1 MQPLGSQ
8 KASAYYPAIN
18 RGSRCLFF
26 LLPDCHM
33 NRLLLRSSSWALL
46 LGLLTL
52 LACTRQE
59 ESDPQP
65 STYSYLVYASYRP
78 LLMAR
83 ATLESSV
90 AAVAPQALH
99 NTGKIYV
106 RGTYVFVNEKY
117 EGIHVIDNRDP
128 ANPRPVS
135 FLRIPGNVDLAVR
148 GNLLYADNGP
158 DLVTID
164 ISNPAQAQL
173 AGRVRNAFRE
183 VPMPEL
189 GPLEE
194 AYQPTKRPANA
205 VVVGWRKLT
214 ADEVI
219 PFQVTYPMYRNWGPM
234 FYSAASATSA
244 APSPNAGTGKGGSLA
259 RFAIV
264 GQTLYTVDES
274 SLQVFDLQ
282 TPALPVAG
290 KVVSLGFGIETIFP
304 QDHYLFLGTQSGMYI
319 YDAAAPAAPQ
329 RVAFYQHMVSCDPV
343 VVDGRY
349 AYVTLRTGRTCGGGI
364 ANVLEVIDL
373 ANLSRPALV
382 HSYPMTNPGGLG
394 VENNRL
400 YVCDD
405 GLKVFDTSKTPALTQ
420 LQHFST
426 TITDVIPNGDYLLAI
441 GPGGL
446 YQYRVGGPSLQQVS
460 LLPISPTR

>member
-1 MQPLGSQ
+1 
-8 KASAYYPAIN
+8 
-18 RGSRCLFF
+18 
-26 LLPDCHM
+26 M

-59 ESDPQP
+59 SDPQP
-65 STYSYLVYASYRP
+65 STNSYLVYASYRP
-78 LLMAR
+78 LLLTR

-90 AAVAPQALH
+90 AAVAPQAMH

-106 RGTYVFVNEKY
+106 RGDYVFVNEKA

-158 DLVTID
+158 DLVVID
-164 ISNPAQAQL
+164 ISNPAQPKPT
-173 AGRVRNAFRE
+173 GRVRNAFRE
-183 VPMPEL
+183 LPMPEF

-194 AYQPTKRPANA
+194 AYQPGKRPADA
-205 VVVGWRKLT
+205 VVVGWRKL
-214 ADEVI
+214 AANEAI
-219 PFQVTYPMYRNWGPM
+219 PYRVTYQTGIV
-234 FYSAASATSA
+234 FYGSGALANSAAS
-244 APSPNAGTGKGGSLA
+244 PSAGTGTGKAGSLA
-259 RFAIV
+259 RFAIL
-264 GQTLYTVDES
+264 GQTLYTVDEQ
-274 SLQVFDLQ
+274 SLRVFDLQ
-282 TPALPVAG
+282 NPALPVAG
-290 KVVSLGFGIETIFP
+290 KEVPLGFGIETIFP

-319 YDAAAPAAPQ
+319 YDVATPATPQ
-329 RVAFYQHMVSCDPV
+329 RVAFYQHMISCDPV
-343 VVDGRY
+343 VVEGRY

-373 ANLSRPALV
+373 SNLSRPTLV
-382 HSYPMTNPGGLG
+382 RSYPMTNPGGLG

-446 YQYRVGGPSLQQVS
+446 HQYRVGGPSLQQVS
-460 LLPISPTR
+460 LLPVSPTP

>member
-1 MQPLGSQ
+1 
-8 KASAYYPAIN
+8 
-18 RGSRCLFF
+18 
-26 LLPDCHM
+26 M

-46 LGLLTL
+46 LGLLSL
-52 LACTRQE
+52 LACTRQ
-59 ESDPQP
+59 DPEP
-65 STYSYLVYASYRP
+65 DNITSYLVYASYRP
-78 LLMAR
+78 LLLTR

-90 AAVAPQALH
+90 AAVAPQPLH
-99 NTGKIYV
+99 NTGKIYL
-106 RGTYVFVNEKY
+106 RGAYVFVNEKY
-117 EGIHVIDNRDP
+117 EGIHIIDNRDP

-164 ISNPAQAQL
+164 ISDPAQAKPT
-173 AGRVRNAFRE
+173 GRVRNAFRDL
-183 VPMPEL
+183 PMPES

-194 AYQPTKRPANA
+194 AYQFNKRPADA
-205 VVVGWRKLT
+205 VIVGWRKL
-214 ADEVI
+214 AANEVV
-219 PFQVTYPMYRNWGPM
+219 PYRVTYRNWGP
-234 FYSAASATSA
+234 YYATTTANTSSTAPGAA
-244 APSPNAGTGKGGSLA
+244 TGKGGSLA
-259 RFAIV
+259 RFAIL

-274 SLQVFDLQ
+274 SLRVFDLQ
-282 TPALPVAG
+282 DPAAPVAG
-290 KVVSLGFGIETIFP
+290 KQIPLGFGIETIFP

-319 YDAAAPAAPQ
+319 YDVATPAAPQ
-329 RVAFYQHMVSCDPV
+329 RVAFYQHMISCDPV

-373 ANLSRPALV
+373 DNLSRPTLV
-382 HSYPMTNPGGLG
+382 RSYPMTSPGGLG
-394 VENNRL
+394 AENNRL

-405 GLKVFDTSKTPALTQ
+405 GLKMFDTSQAPALTQ
-420 LQHFST
+420 LQHFTT

-446 YQYRVGGPSLQQVS
+446 YQYRIAGPSLQQVS
-460 LLPISPTR
+460 MLPVSPTL

>member
-1 MQPLGSQ
+1 
-8 KASAYYPAIN
+8 
-18 RGSRCLFF
+18 
-26 LLPDCHM
+26 M

-59 ESDPQP
+59 SDPQP
-65 STYSYLVYASYRP
+65 TTNSYLVYASYRP
-78 LLMAR
+78 LLLAR

-90 AAVAPQALH
+90 AAVAPQAMH
-99 NTGKIYV
+99 NTGKIYL
-106 RGTYVFVNEKY
+106 RGAYVFVNEKY

-158 DLVTID
+158 DLVVID
-164 ISNPAQAQL
+164 ISDPAQARPT
-173 AGRVRNAFRE
+173 GRVRNAFRE
-183 VPMPEL
+183 LPMPQP

-194 AYQPTKRPANA
+194 AYQPGKRPANA
-205 VVVGWRKLT
+205 VVVGWRKL
-214 ADEVI
+214 AASEVI
-219 PFQVTYPMYRNWGPM
+219 PYRVTYPTGIY
-234 FYSAASATSA
+234 FYSTASPNTSSA
-244 APSPNAGTGKGGSLA
+244 APSADAGKGGSLA
-259 RFAIV
+259 RFAIM

-274 SLQVFDLQ
+274 SLRVFDLQ
-282 TPALPVAG
+282 NPAAPVAG
-290 KVVSLGFGIETIFP
+290 KELALGFGAETIFP

-319 YDAAAPAAPQ
+319 YDVATPTAPQ
-329 RVAFYQHMVSCDPV
+329 RVAFYQHMISCDPV

-373 ANLSRPALV
+373 TTLSKPTLA

-394 VENNRL
+394 AENNRL

-405 GLKVFDTSKTPALTQ
+405 GLKTFDTSQAPALTP
-420 LQHFST
+420 LQHFAT

-446 YQYRVGGPSLQQVS
+446 YQYRVAGTSLQQVS
-460 LLPISPTR
+460 LLPISPTL

>member
-1 MQPLGSQ
+1 
-8 KASAYYPAIN
+8 
-18 RGSRCLFF
+18 
-26 LLPDCHM
+26 M

-52 LACTRQE
+52 LACTRRD
-59 ESDPQP
+59 SDPQP
-65 STYSYLVYASYRP
+65 STNSYLVYASYRP

-83 ATLESSV
+83 ATLEGSV

-106 RGTYVFVNEKY
+106 RGNYVFVNEKY
-117 EGIHVIDNRDP
+117 EGIHIIDNRDP
-128 ANPRPVS
+128 ASPRPVS

-164 ISNPAQAQL
+164 ISDPAQAKP

-183 VPMPEL
+183 LPMPEL
-189 GPLEE
+189 GPIEE
-194 AYQPTKRPANA
+194 AYQPGKRPATA
-205 VVVGWRKLT
+205 VVVGWHKLA

-219 PFQVTYPMYRNWGPM
+219 PYQVTYPVYRNWGLT
-234 FYSAASATSA
+234 FFSAASATA
-244 APSPNAGTGKGGSLA
+244 KADGGTGKGGSLA

-274 SLQVFDLQ
+274 SLRVFDLQ
-282 TPALPVAG
+282 NPALPVAG
-290 KVVSLGFGIETIFP
+290 KEVSLGFGLETIFP

-319 YDAAAPAAPQ
+319 YDVATPSAPQ
-329 RVAFYQHMVSCDPV
+329 RVAFYQHMISCDPV
-343 VVDGRY
+343 VVDGKY

-373 ANLSRPALV
+373 STLSRPYLV
-382 HSYPMTNPGGLG
+382 RSYPMTNPGGLG
-394 VENNRL
+394 AENNRL

-446 YQYRVGGPSLQQVS
+446 YQYRLGGPSLQQVS
-460 LLPISPTR
+460 LLPISPIQ

>member
-1 MQPLGSQ
+1 
-8 KASAYYPAIN
+8 
-18 RGSRCLFF
+18 
-26 LLPDCHM
+26 M
-33 NRLLLRSSSWALL
+33 NQLLLRSSSWALL

-52 LACTRQE
+52 LACARQ

-65 STYSYLVYASYRP
+65 STSSYLVYASYRP
-78 LLMAR
+78 LLLTR

-90 AAVAPQALH
+90 AAVAPQAMH
-99 NTGKIYV
+99 NTGKIYL
-106 RGTYVFVNEKY
+106 RGNYVFVNERY

-164 ISNPAQAQL
+164 ISNPAQPQP

-183 VPMPEL
+183 LPMPEYS
-189 GPLEE
+189 PLEE
-194 AYQPTKRPANA
+194 AYQPDKRPANT
-205 VVVGWRKLT
+205 VVVGWRKL
-214 ADEVI
+214 AANEAI
-219 PFQVTYPMYRNWGPM
+219 PYRVTYRNWGSS
-234 FYSAASATSA
+234 FYAATAASAANSAASAD
-244 APSPNAGTGKGGSLA
+244 AGAGKGGSLA

-264 GQTLYTVDES
+264 GQTLYTVDMQ
-274 SLQVFDLQ
+274 SLRVFDLQ
-282 TPALPVAG
+282 DPATPVAG
-290 KVVSLGFGIETIFP
+290 KEISLGFGIETIFP

-319 YDAAAPAAPQ
+319 YDVATPAAPQ
-329 RVAFYQHMVSCDPV
+329 RVAFYQHMMSCDPV

-373 ANLSRPALV
+373 ATLSRPTLV
-382 HSYPMTNPGGLG
+382 RSYPMTNPGGLG
-394 VENNRL
+394 AENNRL

-405 GLKVFDTSKTPALTQ
+405 GLKLFDTSKAPVLTQ

-446 YQYRVGGPSLQQVS
+446 YQYRVGASSLQPVS
-460 LLPISPTR
+460 LLPISPTL